1 MITTGTCFAKNY
13 KHCID
18 MEKTLKPFS
27 VYVHI
32 PFCNVK
38 CNYCDFYVVIKH
50 EKKGSLLYSLLREID
65 YYAEIYHDK
74 GYLQTIYFGGGTPA
88 LVEPNFLYQ
97 IIQKLTKIFKYPDD
111 IEVTIESNPNTIDEH
126 KLKEFLSIGINRL
139 SIGVQSF
146 NDEDLKYLTR
156 DHDRNTAL
164 KSIEMAAKAGFE
176 NINIDLMFSIPGQTL
191 DDWKENL
198 KIAVQLPIKHIS
210 AYSLT
215 LEPGTSLYYQS
226 KKGIIYLPSIE
237 HDADMY
243 EFTMDFL
250 PDYGFVQYEVS
261 NFSKP
266 GYESIHNLNYWY
278 RINYLGFG
286 PSSHSLWDN
295 RRWHNFRNITR
306 YIEKVNEQNHAIKD
320 EEFLNPTE
328 VYNERIYLG
337 LRSRGINLKQ
347 LEEEFNINL
356 LKHEERF
363 FKELI
368 ENGFVIVE
376 NDMLRLTKKGYL
388 LVDEICEQLML

>member
-1 MITTGTCFAKNY
+1 
-13 KHCID
+13 
-18 MEKTLKPFS
+18 LKPFS

-50 EKKGSLLYSLLREID
+50 EKKGALLYSLLREID
-65 YYAEIYHDK
+65 YFAEIYHDK
-74 GYLQTIYFGGGTPA
+74 GYLQTIYFGGGTPS

-97 IIQKLTKIFKYPDD
+97 IIQKLTKIYKYPED
-111 IEVTIESNPNTIDEH
+111 IEVTIESNPNTIDEQ

-146 NDEDLKYLTR
+146 LDEDLKYLTR
-156 DHDRNTAL
+156 DHDSKTAL
-164 KSIEMAAKAGFE
+164 KSIETAAKAGFE

-191 DDWKENL
+191 DDWKETL
-198 KIAVQLPIKHIS
+198 RIAVQQPVKHIS

-237 HDADMY
+237 QDADMY

-250 PDYGFVQYEVS
+250 PEHGFVQYEVS
-261 NFSKP
+261 NFAKP
-266 GYESIHNLNYWY
+266 SYESIHNLNYWY

-295 RRWHNFRNITR
+295 RRWHNYRNISR
-306 YIEKVNEQNHAIKD
+306 YIEKVNEQKHAIKD

-328 VYNERIYLG
+328 IYNERIYLG

-368 ENGFVIVE
+368 ENGFAVVE

>member
-1 MITTGTCFAKNY
+1 LN
-13 KHCID
+13 
-18 MEKTLKPFS
+18 PFS
-27 VYVHI
+27 IYVHI
-32 PFCNVK
+32 PFCNLK

-50 EKKGSLLYSLLREID
+50 DKKNPLLYSLLREID
-65 YYAEIYHDK
+65 YFSEIYQDK
-74 GYLQTIYFGGGTPA
+74 GYLQTIYFGGGTPSI
-88 LVEPNFLYQ
+88 VEPSYLAQ
-97 IIQKLTKIFKYPDD
+97 IINKLTKIFKHPED
-111 IEVTIESNPNTIDEH
+111 IEITIESNPNTIDEA
-126 KLKEFLSIGINRL
+126 KLKEFLAIGINRL

-146 NDEDLKYLTR
+146 NDDDLKYLTR

-164 KSIEMAAKAGFE
+164 QSIEAAARAGFE

-198 KIAVQLPIKHIS
+198 RIAVQLPIKHIS

-226 KKGIIYLPSIE
+226 KRGLIYLPSIE
-237 HDADMY
+237 QDADMY

-250 PDYGFVQYEVS
+250 PENGFVQYEVS

-295 RRWHNFRNITR
+295 RRWHNYRNISK
-306 YIEKVNEQNHAIKD
+306 YIDTVNQNRNAIKD

-328 VYNERIYLG
+328 IYNERIYLG

-363 FKELI
+363 FNELLK
-368 ENGFVIVE
+368 NGFCIIE

>member
-1 MITTGTCFAKNY
+1 M
-13 KHCID
+13 
-18 MEKTLKPFS
+18 KPFS
-27 VYVHI
+27 VYVHL

-38 CNYCDFYVVIKH
+38 CNYCDFYVVINH
-50 EKKGSLLYSLLREID
+50 EKKNPLLYSLLREIE
-65 YYAEIYHDK
+65 YFGEIYHDK
-74 GYLQTIYFGGGTPA
+74 GYLQTIYFGGGTPSI
-88 LVEPNFLYQ
+88 VEPSYIQQ
-97 IIQKLTKIFKYPDD
+97 IIKKLTSIFKYPQD
-111 IEVTIESNPNTIDEH
+111 IEITIESNPNTIDEK
-126 KLKEFLSIGINRL
+126 KLKDLYSLGVNRI

-146 NDEDLKYLTR
+146 NDDDLKYLTR
-156 DHDRNTAL
+156 DHDSKTAL
-164 KSIEMAAKAGFE
+164 RSIELAAKSGFQ

-191 DDWKENL
+191 EDWKENL
-198 KIAVQLPIKHIS
+198 RIAVQQPIKHIS

-215 LEPGTSLYYQS
+215 LEPGTSLYYQA
-226 KKGIIYLPSIE
+226 KRGIIYLPSIE
-237 HDADMY
+237 QDADMY

-250 PDYGFVQYEVS
+250 SENGFQQYEVS
-261 NFSKP
+261 NFCKE
-266 GYESIHNLNYWY
+266 GFESIHNLNYWY

-306 YIEKVNEQNHAIKD
+306 YIQNVNDHRNAIKD

-328 VYNERIYLG
+328 IYNERIYLG

-363 FKELI
+363 FNDLI
-368 ENGFVIVE
+368 KNGFVIIE

>member
-1 MITTGTCFAKNY
+1 
-13 KHCID
+13 
-18 MEKTLKPFS
+18 LKPFS

-50 EKKGSLLYSLLREID
+50 EKKNPLLYSLLREID

-74 GYLQTIYFGGGTPA
+74 GYLQTIYFGGGTPS
-88 LVEPNFLYQ
+88 LVEPSYLQQ
-97 IIQKLTKIFKYPDD
+97 IINKLTSIFKFPED
-111 IEVTIESNPNTIDEH
+111 IEITIESNPNTIDEQ
-126 KLKEFLSIGINRL
+126 KLKDFRSIGVNRL

-156 DHDRNTAL
+156 DHDSKTAL
-164 KSIEMAAKAGFE
+164 KSIEAAAKAGFD

-191 DDWKENL
+191 DEWKENL
-198 KIAVQLPIKHIS
+198 RIAVQQPIKHIS

-226 KKGIIYLPSIE
+226 QKGIIYLPSIE
-237 HDADMY
+237 QDADMY

-250 PDYGFVQYEVS
+250 PEYGFQQYEVS
-261 NFSKP
+261 NFAKP

-295 RRWHNFRNITR
+295 RRWHNYRNISR
-306 YIEKVNEQNHAIKD
+306 YIENVNEKRNAIKD

-328 VYNERIYLG
+328 IYNERIYLG

-363 FKELI
+363 FNELI
-368 ENGFVIVE
+368 KNGFCVVE